1 MPLVVDLVYS
11 WQLCQKNRNPKEPTS
26 LLTTSGQWLLSAPFM
41 AKMNRC
47 HWKCLDIFSWWKLP
61 CQAYANKRM
70 WNASSNILQ
79 TVNRLSNSKNMHV
92 AISLVS
98 ALPYTVNISTELFTA
113 TLISNVLLLCF
124 LLSHC
129 TDCSRNIAN
138 VVSSLFLD
146 CVYLQCSSQMFT
158 EKNEVYWDFFY
169 RENL

>member
-1 MPLVVDLVYS
+1 MLVPLVKSVSKKLGQSAVVIQYILRFVPVFFETDVS
-11 WQLCQKNRNPKEPTS
+11 WFGLFLTALSKEPTF
-26 LLTTSGQWLLSAPFM
+26 LLNTSGQWLLSAPFM

-92 AISLVS
+92 AISLVF
-98 ALPYTVNISTELFTA
+98 ALPYTVNISTQLFKT

-124 LLSHC
+124 LLSYC
-129 TDCSRNIAN
+129 TGRI
-138 VVSSLFLD
+138 FL
-146 CVYLQCSSQMFT
+146 
-158 EKNEVYWDFFY
+158 
-169 RENL
+169 R

>member
-1 MPLVVDLVYS
+1 
-11 WQLCQKNRNPKEPTS
+11 
-26 LLTTSGQWLLSAPFM
+26 
-41 AKMNRC
+41 
-47 HWKCLDIFSWWKLP
+47 
-61 CQAYANKRM
+61 
-70 WNASSNILQ
+70 
-79 TVNRLSNSKNMHV
+79 MHV

-129 TDCSRNIAN
+129 TDCSRNLAN

-158 EKNEVYWDFFY
+158 EKNEVYWDFFQGKFVIVLGKPQIINVIVEKHKKAFIGKSCKLDKSCRSVLHTY
-169 RENL
+169 FIYIQTFAVYTLLSPFLCGH